1 MREVRPGITERAGRI
16 LRFLSWKHWLWA
28 TIIPIL
34 VLFTLRLQWWTSP
47 FSFGPAEL
55 ARRLPVMLAVSYVL
69 LIGVAGIETR
79 RDGSRA
85 PVWQY
90 LALIALSTALAGAVR
105 WVTFAPGVVL
115 PKSETPRWRQNI
127 VGDGRGDARL
137 ASSAGMMSV
146 VLLHGSVAVFIY
158 RRFRNAR
165 EAARSLSDAQ
175 LERADA
181 ERRLA
186 ASLLEAAHAQV
197 DPATVFQRLDELERA
212 YAVDA
217 LRGDALLDDLV
228 AFLRGAIPRL
238 REEADEPAVRETV
251 LPTRRHEQVE
261 RVGGGW
267 ANEH

>member
-1 MREVRPGITERAGRI
+1 VERGGMTDVRPGIAARIGRI
-16 LRFLSWKHWLWA
+16 ARFLSWKHWLWA
-28 TIIPIL
+28 TVIPIL
-34 VLFTLRLQWWTSP
+34 ILFTLRLQWWTSP

-55 ARRLPVMLAVSYVL
+55 ARRLPVMLAVSYFL
-69 LIGVAGIETR
+69 LIGVACIETR

-90 LALIALSTALAGAVR
+90 WALIALSMALAGAVR

-115 PKSETPRWRQNI
+115 PKSDTLPWRQNL

-137 ASSAGMMSV
+137 ASSVGMMSV

-165 EAARSLSDAQ
+165 EAARFLSDAQ

-186 ASLLEAAHAQV
+186 ASVLEAAHAQV
-197 DPATVFQRLDELERA
+197 DPAAVFERLGEIERA
-212 YAVDA
+212 YALDPS
-217 LRGDALLDDLV
+217 RGDALLNDLV

-238 REEADEPAVRETV
+238 REEVAEQAVR
-251 LPTRRHEQVE
+251 
-261 RVGGGW
+261 GS
-267 ANEH
+267 